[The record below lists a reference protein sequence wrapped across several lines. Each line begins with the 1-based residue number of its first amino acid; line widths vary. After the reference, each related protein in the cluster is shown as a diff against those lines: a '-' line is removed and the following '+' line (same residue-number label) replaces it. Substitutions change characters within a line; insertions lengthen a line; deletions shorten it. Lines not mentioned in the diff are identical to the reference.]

1 MKKLLLF
8 VFALVAFA
16 ACEQAPIEEQSAI
29 RQETPE
35 TITVGFEGDDTR
47 IQLNSVQKT
56 VWTKDDL
63 VSVFYFSDANQK
75 WQFQGQTGDRVGNLK
90 RVNADEPT
98 AKTTFNVVA
107 YPYNEEYFLNTR
119 TGALHAT
126 LPATQHYLKDSYGV
140 GDNLMVAQS
149 EFTQFSLK
157 SVCGWLKLQLTG
169 DGEVVKSIT
178 FKGNDG
184 EQVAG
189 LVHVDTATAE
199 ATLASEMGS
208 TEDNNAGGNLVFEDT
223 ILSEVTLDCGAGVAL
238 GKNVTAFYIALPPQT
253 FDDGFTVEVACV
265 DGSKMVKSSNKALS
279 IERNHIQPMA
289 EFSYTA
295 NISPSNVIWYTTS
308 DGGIVSPKN
317 DAFGVNI
324 LSNTYADG
332 KGVITFDGD
341 VTEIG
346 REAFSWN
353 RTLTSITI
361 PNTVKTIG
369 VGAFYECSNLTNIII
384 PNSVTT
390 IEHEAFKYSAITKL
404 TIGKNVTRVDARAFA
419 HCINLTN
426 LTVTNGTT
434 VFGRDAFEGC
444 IGLTRVA
451 IPNGITMSDNNIFVG
466 CKNIEQFKGK
476 QVIDNGRLIVLDN
489 LLMSFAPS
497 GLTSYTI
504 PDSITVIGE
513 AAFIQVSDLEEVTIS
528 NNIISINDRA
538 FRETG
543 LTYVEIP
550 ASVKEI
556 GVYSFSGCEY
566 LEIVKFN
573 EGLEVIK
580 RSAFAACPKLTHAIL
595 PDTLTTIDQ
604 YGFQNCHSLKQVYI
618 PISVTY
624 IGEGTFYFVG
634 KANLY
639 IGVAFRGSL

>member
-1 MKKLLLF
+1 
-8 VFALVAFA
+8 
-16 ACEQAPIEEQSAI
+16 
-29 RQETPE
+29 
-35 TITVGFEGDDTR
+35 
-47 IQLNSVQKT
+47 
-56 VWTKDDL
+56 
-63 VSVFYFSDANQK
+63 
-75 WQFQGQTGDRVGNLK
+75 
-90 RVNADEPT
+90 
-98 AKTTFNVVA
+98 VA
-107 YPYNEEYFLNTR
+107 YPFNEDYFLNTR

-126 LPATQHYLKDSYGV
+126 LPTTQHYLKDSYGV

-157 SVCGWLKLQLTG
+157 NVCGWLKLQLTG

-189 LVHVDTATAE
+189 LIHVDTATAE

-208 TEDNNAGGNLVFEDT
+208 TEDNNAGGNLVFDDT
-223 ILSEVTLDCGAGVAL
+223 ILTEVTLDCGEGVAL
-238 GKNVTAFYIALPPQT
+238 GKEATAFYIALPPQT

-265 DGSKMVKSSNKALS
+265 DGSIMVKSSNKVLS

-308 DGGIVSPKN
+308 DGGIISPKS

-332 KGVITFDGD
+332 IGVITFDGD

-346 REAFSWN
+346 PEAFSWN

-369 VGAFYECSNLTNIII
+369 DGAFYECSNLTNIII
-384 PNSVTT
+384 PNSVAT
-390 IEHEAFKYSAITKL
+390 IEYEAFKYSAITKL
-404 TIGKNVTRVDARAFA
+404 TIGKNVTRVDAKAFA
-419 HCINLTN
+419 NCINLTN

-497 GLTSYTI
+497 GLASYTI
-504 PDSITVIGE
+504 PDSITVIGRGAFVADGE
-513 AAFIQVSDLEEVTIS
+513 LISIFLNNNITTIQDSAFYLCTNLKSINIPECILTIESAAFYNCSSLTSVYCKATTPPALGSYAFVANGSGRKIYVPAESVEAYKSAEGWSDYASDIVGYDFENGVV
-528 NNIISINDRA
+528 
-538 FRETG
+538 
-543 LTYVEIP
+543 VE
-550 ASVKEI
+550 
-556 GVYSFSGCEY
+556 
-566 LEIVKFN
+566 
-573 EGLEVIK
+573 
-580 RSAFAACPKLTHAIL
+580 
-595 PDTLTTIDQ
+595 
-604 YGFQNCHSLKQVYI
+604 
-618 PISVTY
+618 
-624 IGEGTFYFVG
+624 
-634 KANLY
+634 
-639 IGVAFRGSL
+639 